1 MAIRSLLEQHAEI
14 GELMAQS
21 EKAKWPPDSLAL
33 AKQAAVKSH
42 DLAGKL
48 LAVASGFDERLKK
61 LETVL
66 ESI

>member
-14 GELMAQS
+14 GELMARS
-21 EKAKWPPDSLAL
+21 EQTKWPPDSLAL

-48 LAVASGFDERLKK
+48 LAVAVDFDNRLTK
-61 LETVL
+61 LEAAL
-66 ESI
+66 ND